1 MFVDDEMSGY
11 VSRQTFQMFQN
22 KTAHHFKAFFSV
34 KRAPI
39 IIDQLYSAGG
49 WLLKIFADERP
60 EIVFFAFFSEISK
73 DDNSSN

>member
-22 KTAHHFKAFFSV
+22 KTAHHFKAFYSV

-39 IIDQLYSAGG
+39 IIDQLYSADG
-49 WLLKIFADERP
+49 
-60 EIVFFAFFSEISK
+60 
-73 DDNSSN
+73 